1 MTATID
7 TRAQGT
13 SPYDADAGLA
23 GIGTPPAARTGSA
36 PAARNASAPSSTPAP
51 ARAPA
56 PAPAPRSSA
65 PSTLPN
71 GGVGASGTGA
81 RRGVITVTAAVGPRY
96 GEILTPEALAFLALL
111 HDRFDARRD
120 ELIAQRQLRRQDI
133 ADGSDPDFRA
143 STRPVRDDPDW
154 RVAGSRNAPGLEDRR
169 VEITGPTDP
178 KMTINALN
186 SGARCWLADAED
198 ASSPT
203 WPNVIEGQLAL
214 HDAIRGTLSFTNEGG
229 KEYTLRSADLVDLP
243 TIVFRPRGWHLDEA
257 HLRYTDANG
266 ITSSTL
272 GSLVDFGLYFF
283 HNAAELIARGRGPY
297 FYLPKLEG
305 YREAR
310 LWNEV
315 FEVAQDALGIPCG
328 TVRATVLIETL
339 PAAFEMEEILYELR
353 DHCAG
358 LNAGRWDYL
367 FSVIKCFRT
376 RGDSYVLPDRAQ
388 VTMTAPFMR
397 AYTELL
403 VATCHKRGAHAIGGM
418 SAFIP
423 DRRNPEV
430 TRQAFQ
436 QVAADK
442 KREAGDG
449 FDGTWV
455 AHPDLIPVAEAE
467 FDAVLGDAPNQVS
480 RLRPD
485 VAVGQHELLD
495 VASTRRAGAT
505 VTSAGLRSNVSVA
518 VRYLDAWLRGTGAA
532 ALDSL
537 MEDAATAEISRSQVW
552 QWIASGTVTDDDRQP
567 VTRERV
573 EAILLDVVASLP
585 HGHGNRIDDAA
596 EIFRAVA
603 LEDDFPAFLTSPA
616 YQGHLVGSPV
626 DRP

>member
-7 TRAQGT
+7 TRPQGAN
-13 SPYDADAGLA
+13 PYAPDAGLA
-23 GIGTPPAARTGSA
+23 GLGTPPAARTGTA
-36 PAARNASAPSSTPAP
+36 PVA
-51 ARAPA
+51 
-56 PAPAPRSSA
+56 RSSA
-65 PSTLPN
+65 PSSLPN
-71 GGVGASGTGA
+71 GGVGASRTGA
-81 RRGVITVTAAVGPRY
+81 RRGVITVTGPVGPRY
-96 GEILTPEALAFLALL
+96 GEILTPDALGFLALL

-120 ELIAQRQLRRQDI
+120 ELLARRQLRRQDI
-133 ADGSDPDFRA
+133 ADGSDPDFHA
-143 STRPVRDDPDW
+143 STRPVRDDPHW
-154 RVAGSRNAPGLEDRR
+154 QVAGSRHAPGLEDRR

-203 WPNVIEGQLAL
+203 WPNVVEGQLSL
-214 HDAIRGTLSFTNEGG
+214 HDAIRGTLSFTNEAG
-229 KEYTLRSADLVDLP
+229 KEYTLRSSSIADLP

-257 HLRYTDANG
+257 HLRYTDSEG
-266 ITSSTL
+266 ISSNAL
-272 GSLVDFGLYFF
+272 GSLVDFGLYLF

-305 YREAR
+305 YKEAR
-310 LWNEV
+310 LWNDV
-315 FEVAQDALGIPCG
+315 FEVAQDTLGIPRG
-328 TVRATVLIETL
+328 TIRATVLIETL

-376 RGDSYVLPDRAQ
+376 RGRSYVLPDRAQ

-403 VATCHKRGAHAIGGM
+403 VATCHNRGAHAIGGM

-423 DRRNPEV
+423 DRRDPEV
-430 TRQAFQ
+430 TRKAFQ

-467 FDAVLGDAPNQVS
+467 FDAVLGNASNQVK

-485 VAVGQHELLD
+485 VVVGQHELLD
-495 VASTRRAGAT
+495 IASARRAGAT

-518 VRYLDAWLRGTGAA
+518 VRYIDAWLRGTGAA
-532 ALDSL
+532 ALDNL
-537 MEDAATAEISRSQVW
+537 MEDAATAEIARSQVW
-552 QWIASGTVTDDDRQP
+552 QWIASGTVTDDDQLP

-573 EAILLDVVASLP
+573 EALLLDVVASLSP
-585 HGHGNRIDDAA
+585 DHGNRIEDAVA
-596 EIFRAVA
+596 IFREAA
-603 LEDDFPAFLTSPA
+603 LQDAFPPFLTNPA
-616 YQGHLVGSPV
+616 YQGHLVGSRADQV
-626 DRP
+626 

>member
-7 TRAQGT
+7 TRPQGAN
-13 SPYDADAGLA
+13 PFDPDAGLA
-23 GIGTPPAARTGSA
+23 GIGTPPAAR
-36 PAARNASAPSSTPAP
+36 NSSSS
-51 ARAPA
+51 
-56 PAPAPRSSA
+56 APRSSA
-65 PSTLPN
+65 PSFLPN
-71 GGVGASGTGA
+71 GGVGASRTGA
-81 RRGVITVTAAVGPRY
+81 RRGVITVTGPVGPRY
-96 GEILTPEALAFLALL
+96 GEILSTDALQFLALL
-111 HDRFDARRD
+111 HDRFDAARD
-120 ELIAQRQLRRQDI
+120 ELIARRQLRRQDI

-143 STRPVRDDPDW
+143 STRPVRDDPHW
-154 RVAGSRNAPGLEDRR
+154 RVAGSRRAPGLEDRR

-203 WPNVIEGQLAL
+203 WPNVVEGQLAL
-214 HDAIRGTLSFTNEGG
+214 HDAIRGTLSFTNEAG
-229 KEYTLRSADLVDLP
+229 KEYALRSSTIADLP
-243 TIVFRPRGWHLDEA
+243 TIVFRPRGWHLDET

-266 ITSSTL
+266 ITSSAL

-305 YREAR
+305 YKEAR

-315 FEVAQDALGIPCG
+315 FEVAQDALGIPRG
-328 TVRATVLIETL
+328 TIRATVLIETL

-423 DRRNPEV
+423 DRRSPEV
-430 TRQAFQ
+430 TERAFH

-442 KREAGDG
+442 KREARDG

-455 AHPDLIPVAEAE
+455 AHPDLIPVAARE

-480 RLRPD
+480 RLRDD
-485 VAVGQHELLD
+485 VEVGQHDLLD
-495 VASTRRAGAT
+495 IASARRAGAT

-518 VRYLDAWLRGTGAA
+518 IRYLDAWLRGTGAA
-532 ALDSL
+532 ALDNL

-552 QWIASGTVTDDDRQP
+552 QWIASGTVTDDDQLP

-573 EAILLDVVASLP
+573 EAILLDVVASLSP
-585 HGHGNRIDDAA
+585 DHGNRIEEAA
-596 EIFRAVA
+596 AIFREVA
-603 LEDDFPAFLTSPA
+603 LKDAFPPFLTNAA
-616 YQGHLVGSPV
+616 YQGHLVGSAADQV
-626 DRP
+626 